1 MATVEERVDRL
12 EHLVEDLA
20 KVLEANFERVYD
32 ILLKNELLTKERFR
46 EWEKRFE
53 KERLEWNER
62 FERERKQREEERK
75 RDWEEWNRKL
85 EESLKKWN
93 EKLEEERKQREEER
107 KKDRE
112 EWLKKLEEERKLR
125 EEERKKDWEEWNRK
139 LEEDF
144 KKWNEK
150 LEKERKEWLKK
161 LEEEKRVWEE
171 KFEKEKEIANKR
183 WAEISDRLGT
193 LVEDIV
199 APNIRTIAQKYF
211 SCVDVEFEGIRVKK
225 QNTIDKSKRREFDFI
240 VVCEE
245 VVVLNETKSKPRAE
259 DVIKFAEFISSK
271 KFFEYF
277 PEYKNKKLI
286 PVFSSI
292 YLSEDIV
299 NLLTKNGIYALA
311 FKGSEMD
318 LLNYSEV
325 KKGFEKN

>member
-299 NLLTKNGIYALA
+299 NLLTKNVYTPLLLKGLKWIY
-311 FKGSEMD
+311 
-318 LLNYSEV
+318 
-325 KKGFEKN
+325 

>member
-1 MATVEERVDRL
+1 MATVEERVDKL

-53 KERLEWNER
+53 RERLEWNER
-62 FERERKQREEERK
+62 FER
-75 RDWEEWNRKL
+75 
-85 EESLKKWN
+85 
-93 EKLEEERKQREEER
+93 ERKQREEER

-112 EWLKKLEEERKLR
+112 EWLKKLEEE
-125 EEERKKDWEEWNRK
+125 
-139 LEEDF
+139 
-144 KKWNEK
+144 
-150 LEKERKEWLKK
+150 
-161 LEEEKRVWEE
+161 KRAWEE

-225 QNTIDKSKRREFDFI
+225 QNTINKSKRREFDFI

-271 KFFEYF
+271 EFFEYF